1 MMFWQLVKFLLTRLM
16 RGVTEHITPAA
27 RMVAIS
33 THTPHAR
40 RDLRER
46 IKTADRIISTHTPHA
61 RRDYTENGFINC
73 ENEFLLTRLMRG
85 VTESGKYINQIISIS
100 THTPHA
106 RRDRKSRRYMHSAHH
121 FYSHA
126 SCEA

>member
-1 MMFWQLVKFLLTRLM
+1 MFLLSFFPLM
-16 RGVTEHITPAA
+16 
-27 RMVAIS
+27 IS

-40 RDLRER
+40 RDSAER
-46 IKTADRIISTHTPHA
+46 LVTPPHL
-61 RRDYTENGFINC
+61 
-73 ENEFLLTRLMRG
+73 EFLLTRLMRG
-85 VTESGKYINQIISIS
+85 VTAVEMGLSASLVIS

-106 RRDRKSRRYMHSAHH
+106 RRDTLYDTIIINAPH

>member
-1 MMFWQLVKFLLTRLM
+1 M
-16 RGVTEHITPAA
+16 VTFF
-27 RMVAIS
+27 IS

-40 RDLRER
+40 RDLKSQPHKR
-46 IKTADRIISTHTPHA
+46 IAQ
-61 RRDYTENGFINC
+61 
-73 ENEFLLTRLMRG
+73 FLLTRLMRG
-85 VTESGKYINQIISIS
+85 VTGQPQHDNLPILIS

-106 RRDRKSRRYMHSAHH
+106 RRDRPVALLSTTPMISTHTPHARRDPQRQRFPVYCQISTHTPHARRDSHTPSSDVSVCN